1 MKSIGIV
8 AVSVF
13 AIMIIGVIM
22 IISLN
27 LLSAQTDLI
36 LPDYTQW
43 EKTASGNINAIVD
56 GKTSIL
62 LAETYEKTDL
72 ALLWRYFLSVLYNEQ
87 DKPWLAFLTEETGE
101 ERPDGSVVTKES
113 YYYLFENT
121 NGQWK
126 FVKNFSKRQNV
137 DQEFVDLL
145 KVRYKLEIK

>member
-8 AVSVF
+8 AVSVL
-13 AIMIIGVIM
+13 ATMIIGV

-72 ALLWRYFLSVLYNEQ
+72 ALLRRYLLNVLYNEQ

-126 FVKNFSKRQNV
+126 FVKNFSKSQNV
-137 DQEFVDLL
+137 DQEFADLL
-145 KVRYKLEIK
+145 KARYKLEVK